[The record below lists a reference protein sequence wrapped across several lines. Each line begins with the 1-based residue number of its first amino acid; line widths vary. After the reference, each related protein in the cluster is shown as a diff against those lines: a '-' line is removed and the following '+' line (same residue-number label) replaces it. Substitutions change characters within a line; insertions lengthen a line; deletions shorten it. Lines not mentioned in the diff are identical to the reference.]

1 MFIADWVA
9 ALVTF
14 ACVAAVYKMIDIRS
28 LDINWGS
35 SGQAFTYQQAL
46 KDRILLLRLSWFFI
60 CSIFLNL
67 YSVLSQISSFT
78 PENFKNIG
86 HLETN
91 KREKIK
97 ILDKSILND
106 LRVSKITSKTS
117 ARNCWFSRALPKIA
131 PSWFH

>member
-46 KDRILLLRLSWFFI
+46 KYTAKLASVDDHVKNFRPQLL
-60 CSIFLNL
+60 
-67 YSVLSQISSFT
+67 VLSGTPHERPELVKLASQMTHNLALCLFGDVHSSFK
-78 PENFKNIG
+78 P
-86 HLETN
+86 
-91 KREKIK
+91 
-97 ILDKSILND
+97 
-106 LRVSKITSKTS
+106 
-117 ARNCWFSRALPKIA
+117 
-131 PSWFH
+131 